1 MKGPLDARDLHLPA
15 GSAGEDGDPVVVTP
29 ERAGWA
35 YSGLRVIRLQPGESR
50 TIETG
55 GNEMLILPLSGSC
68 AVRCDGL
75 RCVLAGRRSVFSRV
89 SDFAYVP
96 IAARVE
102 IRSDAGGEFALPMA
116 RAERRLDPRY
126 GPAEEVRLEVRGAG
140 GATRQVTNFCSP
152 ETFPADRLMAVEV
165 LTPAGNWSSYPPHKH
180 DEVRE
185 GEAVLEEIYYYR
197 IAGPRGFGFHRTYAA
212 DGAFDVT
219 ATVGDGDVFLVPRGY
234 HGPCAATPNHDM
246 YYLNVLAGPG
256 PGRTM
261 AFCDDPAHHWIR
273 DAWRGLARD
282 PRVPMT
288 SAVGD
293 GA

>member
-1 MKGPLDARDLHLPA
+1 LNARDLHLPA
-15 GSAGEDGDPVVVTP
+15 GSAAEDGDPVVVTP

-35 YSGLRVIRLQPGESR
+35 YSGLRVIRLRPGESR
-50 TIETG
+50 TVETG
-55 GNEMLILPLSGSC
+55 PNEMLVLPLSGSC
-68 AVRCDGL
+68 VVRCDGL
-75 RCVLAGRRSVFSRV
+75 RFVLAGRRSVFSRV
-89 SDFAYVP
+89 SDFAYAP
-96 IAARVE
+96 IDARVE
-102 IRSDAGGEFALPMA
+102 IRSDAGGEFALPTA

-126 GPAEEVRLEVRGAG
+126 GPAEEVSVEVRGAG

-185 GEAVLEEIYYYR
+185 GEAALEEIYYYR

-212 DGAFDVT
+212 DGAFDFT
-219 ATVGDGDVFLVPRGY
+219 ATVGDGDVFLVPKGY

-256 PGRTM
+256 PGRSM

-273 DAWRGLARD
+273 DAWCGLAQD
-282 PRVPMT
+282 PRVPLT
-288 SAVGD
+288 TVEGERP
-293 GA
+293 

>member
-15 GSAGEDGDPVVVTP
+15 GSAAEGDDDPVVITP
-29 ERAGWA
+29 ARAGWT
-35 YSGLRVIRLQPGESR
+35 YSGLRVIRLRPGERR

-55 GNEMLILPLSGSC
+55 PDEMLILPLSGSC
-68 AVRCDGL
+68 EVVCDEA
-75 RCVLAGRRSVFSRV
+75 RFVLAGRRSVFSRV
-89 SDFAYVP
+89 SDFAYAP
-96 IAARVE
+96 MGARVE
-102 IRSDAGGEFALPMA
+102 VSSSTGGEFALPTA
-116 RAERRLDPRY
+116 RARRRLLPRY
-126 GPAEEVRLEVRGAG
+126 GPAEQVPVEVRGAG

-152 ETFPADRLMAVEV
+152 ETFPADRVMAVEV
-165 LTPAGNWSSYPPHKH
+165 LTPAGNWSSYPAHKH
-180 DEVRE
+180 DEVGE
-185 GEAVLEEIYYYR
+185 GEAILEEIYYYR

-219 ATVGDGDVFLVPRGY
+219 ATVGDGDVFLVPKGY

-256 PGRTM
+256 PERSM

-273 DAWRGLARD
+273 DAWPALAKD

-288 SAVGD
+288 SAEGR
-293 GA
+293 